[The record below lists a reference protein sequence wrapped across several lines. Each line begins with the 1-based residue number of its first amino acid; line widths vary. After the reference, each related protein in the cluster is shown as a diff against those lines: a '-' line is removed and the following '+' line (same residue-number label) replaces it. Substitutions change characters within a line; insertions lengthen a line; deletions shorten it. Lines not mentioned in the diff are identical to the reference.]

1 MPTALLKKDLD
12 RSVEFYEIIHS
23 HISIAHMRKIDFELG
38 ELLDTV
44 QASSN
49 YFGKKQKTTQEYLF
63 TNNYCL
69 LEHGKRHLSTPYCIT
84 MCSEC

>member
-12 RSVEFYEIIHS
+12 RGVEFYEIIHS
-23 HISIAHMRKIDFELG
+23 HISIAHMRKFDFELG

-49 YFGKKQKTTQEYLF
+49 YFGKK
-63 TNNYCL
+63 
-69 LEHGKRHLSTPYCIT
+69 
-84 MCSEC
+84 